1 MKPEDI
7 DSCIQALKDIGLDND
22 DQQQLEKHKLFFYG
36 YLDSLGI
43 KNRIIKRKLY
53 RVHNRYTWNH
63 HEEEPEAK
71 LHKAESIDSQDIQLR
86 LPFEMISDGDHNEI
100 YSDFGVAESK
110 P

>member
-1 MKPEDI
+1 M
-7 DSCIQALKDIGLDND
+7 KDIGLDND

-71 LHKAESIDSQDIQLR
+71 QDNSTDPGKSPQQSSETSFDRDDGNAEAKSEWD
-86 LPFEMISDGDHNEI
+86 E
-100 YSDFGVAESK
+100 
-110 P
+110 